1 MTAGFCWPMFDN
13 AFEWETVLLRMAI
26 VEVYTASHFTRAPS
40 KEHEFILHSD
50 TAVHLSHTIK

>member
-1 MTAGFCWPMFDN
+1 MFDN